1 MQWIIYLQ
9 LETHETNN
17 VPLARGQEPLLDSD
31 FVVVARESIPQ
42 ARQKLTIATTRGRAT
57 SATRGRGTANT

>member
-42 ARQKLTIATTRGRAT
+42 IRTTIR
-57 SATRGRGTANT
+57 SASSRGRGEEGE